1 MDPHP
6 GPQNKRIGI
15 YIKDLL
21 TTQTRE
27 SLTNGEV
34 DKIHLE
40 TTKGEPAQY
49 HMALTKRTQRHV
61 AADTKAEKAAELEAR
76 KRKFAQLHQE
86 EEESDKRK
94 EDKKSKRKRKSSS
107 PKRNTNTLFRRTKKK
122 RKEPREE

>member
-6 GPQNKRIGI
+6 GPQTKTLGI
-15 YIKDLL
+15 IIKDLL
-21 TTQTRE
+21 IYQIE

-34 DKIHLE
+34 DKILLE
-40 TTKGEPAQY
+40 TTKSEPTQY
-49 HMALTKRTQRHV
+49 HMALTKRTQRQV
-61 AADTKAEKAAELEAR
+61 AADTKAKKAAELEAR